1 MLIKFLCSAG
11 FTEIIQIL
19 CKGLLTESLPE
30 SVRLYLATGA
40 IKPLWKNKEK
50 TDIRPVTVPSLISRV
65 LSKCINS
72 LTGKVTGATLAP
84 LQIGVNGSTAME
96 HMNVLLRGM
105 LSKDPDLVLV
115 SFDVSNAFGATQHS
129 KILQEVLRFGDPL
142 ITQYFLATYRR
153 PSRAMFVAEDGSVKY
168 ITNRMGVQQGDSMS
182 GLFFSLA
189 LQPALVELE
198 KRGLR
203 LVIAYYDDVYCL
215 CTREQA
221 RGLVS
226 GDFQRILDDTRV
238 GLRVNSAKTLVYSPG
253 ADLGEGWGCK
263 LQHTGCTVL
272 GVPLGKPEFIRSHL
286 ESCVASLK
294 TICLSFPALSV
305 QSAYLLLRFCG
316 VQRLN
321 HLWRTTPSSIAIH
334 FSKEISTIIWTTTRS
349 ILRLPQ
355 DDNAIASTF
364 DFARA
369 RNSLKLPIS
378 MGGAGLTDPYDT
390 VTGAF
395 LAGLKDG
402 LRSIQ
407 PNHPQV
413 FDWWMERFASDIP
426 QDAPMD
432 LEALL
437 RSVTASFK
445 RCASAFAALDQ
456 DETPAAAP
464 PRTITELL
472 DAVGPTQYKI
482 TEVMMRLERQKLFSS
497 LPASHRATFLS
508 RSSPHG
514 LDFLLAHPSS
524 TSFRLSDEDMSFGL
538 RAVAFLPPTN
548 EDYTAISAALLTET
562 EREGLHENYDFAR
575 ALFRKYAHGWV
586 RHFGITHVFGECAK
600 HVGFL
605 VGYEPRIEGIG
616 SRGCGDIRIFH
627 YTPEGQDYI
636 IDASV
641 AVADGK
647 AYVQR
652 AANTAGVA
660 ARLRVDSK
668 DNKYEPTVRALGK
681 IFKAYI
687 VEDAGYIE
695 QNVHSFFHTCALRAC
710 DYPDAVPEF
719 TTWAVRSFDDYW
731 YQRLS
736 CKLVSGN
743 AIMFRTARAKCLE
756 RSRGLAGRAFRS
768 GSGGM

>member
-1 MLIKFLCSAG
+1 
-11 FTEIIQIL
+11 
-19 CKGLLTESLPE
+19 
-30 SVRLYLATGA
+30 
-40 IKPLWKNKEK
+40 
-50 TDIRPVTVPSLISRV
+50 
-65 LSKCINS
+65 
-72 LTGKVTGATLAP
+72 
-84 LQIGVNGSTAME
+84 
-96 HMNVLLRGM
+96 
-105 LSKDPDLVLV
+105 
-115 SFDVSNAFGATQHS
+115 
-129 KILQEVLRFGDPL
+129 
-142 ITQYFLATYRR
+142 
-153 PSRAMFVAEDGSVKY
+153 
-168 ITNRMGVQQGDSMS
+168 
-182 GLFFSLA
+182 
-189 LQPALVELE
+189 
-198 KRGLR
+198 
-203 LVIAYYDDVYCL
+203 
-215 CTREQA
+215 
-221 RGLVS
+221 
-226 GDFQRILDDTRV
+226 
-238 GLRVNSAKTLVYSPG
+238 
-253 ADLGEGWGCK
+253 
-263 LQHTGCTVL
+263 
-272 GVPLGKPEFIRSHL
+272 
-286 ESCVASLK
+286 
-294 TICLSFPALSV
+294 
-305 QSAYLLLRFCG
+305 
-316 VQRLN
+316 
-321 HLWRTTPSSIAIH
+321 
-334 FSKEISTIIWTTTRS
+334 
-349 ILRLPQ
+349 
-355 DDNAIASTF
+355 
-364 DFARA
+364 
-369 RNSLKLPIS
+369 
-378 MGGAGLTDPYDT
+378 
-390 VTGAF
+390 
-395 LAGLKDG
+395 
-402 LRSIQ
+402 
-407 PNHPQV
+407 
-413 FDWWMERFASDIP
+413 
-426 QDAPMD
+426 
-432 LEALL
+432 
-437 RSVTASFK
+437 
-445 RCASAFAALDQ
+445 
-456 DETPAAAP
+456 
-464 PRTITELL
+464 
-472 DAVGPTQYKI
+472 
-482 TEVMMRLERQKLFSS
+482 
-497 LPASHRATFLS
+497 
-508 RSSPHG
+508 
-514 LDFLLAHPSS
+514 
-524 TSFRLSDEDMSFGL
+524 MSFGL

-627 YTPEGQDYI
+627 YTPDGRDYI